1 MPGPFA
7 LPGCV
12 LTCVQKRLQQCRP
25 FALGSLLSSSRRLF
39 PREQT
44 MAVLDFL
51 VSKADLRTT
60 RLRETPRTGLG
71 EGEARFRVEKF
82 ALTANNITYAAFGE
96 AMNYWGFYPAEDGWG
111 RIPVWGF
118 ASAIESR
125 CPGVAVGDRYYG
137 FLPMSNEVVLQPQKI
152 RSARF
157 IDGAEHRAALHEV
170 YNSYSRCS
178 ADPFHDAR
186 TEDAEAILRPLFT
199 TSWLIDDFM
208 ADNGFF
214 GATANGAGLVIL
226 SSASSKTACA
236 TAYHLARR
244 PGIELVGLT
253 SHANIE
259 FCRSLGCYHR
269 VSTYDSLDEVDA
281 NAACVYIDF
290 AGNAALRRTIHARFT
305 NLRYSSSIGGTHVDQ
320 LGGARDLP
328 GPRPVLF
335 FAPAQIKKR
344 SAEWGPDAFQQRL
357 LNSWSE
363 FVAAALGSAP
373 PWLVIEHHL
382 GPEAVANAY
391 AFVLS
396 GRDDP
401 RRGRMLSLASGPA

>member
-1 MPGPFA
+1 
-7 LPGCV
+7 
-12 LTCVQKRLQQCRP
+12 
-25 FALGSLLSSSRRLF
+25 
-39 PREQT
+39 
-44 MAVLDFL
+44 MAVQDFL
-51 VSKADLRTT
+51 VSKADLGAT
-60 RLRETPRTGLG
+60 RLRETPRAGLG

-118 ASAIESR
+118 ASVIESR
-125 CPGVAVGDRYYG
+125 CSGIAADDRYYG
-137 FLPMSNEVVLQPQKI
+137 FLPMSNEVVLRPQ
-152 RSARF
+152 RLTSTRF

-208 ADNGFF
+208 ADNAFF
-214 GATANGAGLVIL
+214 GATAHGTGLVML
-226 SSASSKTACA
+226 SSASSKTAYA

-244 PGIELVGLT
+244 PGIEVVGLT
-253 SHANIE
+253 SPANLE
-259 FCRSLGCYHR
+259 FCRRLGCYHR
-269 VSTYDSLDEVDA
+269 VTTYDSLDEFDA
-281 NAACVYIDF
+281 NAACLYIDF
-290 AGNAALRRTIHARFT
+290 AGNAALRRAIHTRFT

-357 LNSWSE
+357 LSAWRE
-363 FVAAALGSAP
+363 FVATALDSTA
-373 PWLVIEHHL
+373 PWLVIEHSI
-382 GPEAVANAY
+382 GPEAVASAY
-391 AFVLS
+391 VAVLS
-396 GRDDP
+396 GHDDP
-401 RRGRMLSLASGPA
+401 RRGRMLSLAAGPA